1 MTPELLGGLVL
12 FVFVASMTPGP
23 NNMMLLASGVNFGFR
38 RTVPHMLGI
47 TIGFGVMIVLAGLG
61 AGQVFGRWP
70 WLYNVLKVVSIGYL
84 LWLAW
89 KIATAGGV
97 AGSERT
103 ADARPMTFLEAAAFQ
118 WVNPKGWTASLSAIS
133 AYTVPDHYLWTML
146 LVAAV
151 FVAWSPVAT
160 VVWTAFGMRLKTVLS
175 DPLRVRAF
183 NITMALVLVASLWP
197 AVAEVWK

>member
-1 MTPELLGGLVL
+1 MTPELLGGLLL
-12 FVFVASMTPGP
+12 FAFVASITPGP

-70 WLYNVLKVVSIGYL
+70 WLYNVLKVASICYL

-97 AGSERT
+97 VGGEGSAE
-103 ADARPMTFLEAAAFQ
+103 ARPMTFIEAAAFQ
-118 WVNPKGWTASLSAIS
+118 WVNPKGWTSALSAIS
-133 AYTVPDHYLWTML
+133 AYTVPDQYLVTML
-146 LVAAV
+146 LVAAI
-151 FVAWSPVAT
+151 FVAWSPVA
-160 VVWTAFGMRLKTVLS
+160 VIVWTAFGMRLKAVLS
-175 DPLRVRAF
+175 DPGRVRAF
-183 NITMALVLVASLWP
+183 NVTMALVLVASLWP
-197 AVAEVWK
+197 AVVEVWK